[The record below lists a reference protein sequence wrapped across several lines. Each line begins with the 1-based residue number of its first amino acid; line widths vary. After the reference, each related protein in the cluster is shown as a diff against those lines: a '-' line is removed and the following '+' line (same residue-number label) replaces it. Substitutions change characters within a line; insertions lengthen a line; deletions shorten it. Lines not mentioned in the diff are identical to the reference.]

1 MDALKGTPAK
11 GYLLEMFFIFKCDM
25 ALATVTDETP
35 ASWTVKAES
44 FLKEKK
50 DERFTIK
57 FRKIVKNVDLD
68 SLNDSDWES
77 GTVLVLQSFFFAFL
91 NSNKQ

>member
-25 ALATVTDETP
+25 ALATITDETP

-57 FRKIVKNVDLD
+57 FRKRFTKKSKKNFTIRFLLLVILD
-68 SLNDSDWES
+68 S
-77 GTVLVLQSFFFAFL
+77 FFRNFCEIL
-91 NSNKQ
+91 LKNN